1 MPPARP
7 HVVLLG
13 DSIFDNAAYTGG
25 EPDVAAHLRD
35 LTGQKWDVTLL
46 AKDGA
51 VTADLAHQLEQV
63 PAGASDLV
71 ISIGGND
78 ALGNMDLLSLR
89 VPTSAAAL
97 EVFAERLES
106 FEAAYRKALARALAL
121 GRRTAVCTIYN
132 GALDATIARIA
143 RIGVALFD
151 DVILRA
157 AAEGRV
163 DVLELRSVCVDP
175 ADYANPIEP
184 SGPGGRKIARG
195 IAHMI
200 GAAGPGRRPARIWT
214 AV

>member
-1 MPPARP
+1 MPHARP

-35 LTGQKWDVTLL
+35 LTGERWDVTLL

-51 VTADLAHQLEQV
+51 VIAGLAHQLEQL

-78 ALGNMDLLSLR
+78 ALRNMDLLSLR
-89 VPTSAAAL
+89 VSTSAAAL
-97 EVFAERLES
+97 EIFAERLKS
-106 FEAAYRKALARALAL
+106 FEAAYRTALARALAL
-121 GRRTAVCTIYN
+121 RRRTAVCTIYN

-157 AAEGRV
+157 AADCGV
-163 DVLELRSVCVDP
+163 DVLELRSICVDP

-200 GAAGPGRRPARIWT
+200 GAAEPGASPARIWT